1 MNTARATGRNLRTEW
16 GLLPRETRDTLFQL
30 GVIGWTVVPHL
41 THLPVWCG
49 LMTALVLLW
58 RAHLALRNAP
68 LPGRWPVIGLLVI
81 TTLLTLWTERTLFGK
96 EAGVTLLVV
105 LMALKTLE
113 LRARRDALVVFF
125 LGFFLVLTHCLYSQS
140 MLTALWMMVSAWG
153 LMTAQVLANM
163 PVGRPTLKQA
173 GGIALKSAALGLP
186 LMVVLFLLFPR
197 IGPLWGL
204 PQDGLGK
211 TGLSGTMRMGGVAE
225 IANDDAIAFRV
236 RFDGPPPPDSQL
248 YFRGPV
254 LSRFDGVEWRQ
265 GPMPRFGLGSGAP
278 GPELATAGEPI
289 AYEMLMEPLRLP
301 LLPLLEATP
310 DRPADAPRVSGWQ
323 FTPTPD
329 LQWLAERL
337 LAERVRVQARAWLK
351 HALQPVPQLP
361 DHFAQLA
368 LPPGSNPRAQA
379 WARAFRARPEFAGAD
394 AAALVR
400 GLLSHLRT
408 EGFTYTLAPG
418 EYGRDAVDEFW
429 FERKQGFCEHFAASF
444 VVMARAMGIPS
455 RVVTGYQ
462 GAEPRD
468 ADGWMV
474 VRQANAHAW
483 AEFWQPGV
491 GWQRVDPTAAVA
503 PWRVLN
509 SRPLAPQP
517 GLMAGAFSSVSP
529 ALAEQLRRAW
539 ELIDNRWNQW
549 VMSYSRSRQFDL
561 LQSLGVQAPSWE
573 DLAFALIG
581 VLSSI
586 SLAGA
591 VWAWWD
597 RRRQDPWLRLHAAIC
612 ESLRAMGLDAR
623 PHHAPRALASLLRE
637 RHGPAA
643 QAAAEALEALDR
655 LRYGA
660 ENRRL
665 PSSAWLRQFR
675 RDLNRLRRSAA
686 AGHPGMTQ
694 PG

>member
-1 MNTARATGRNLRTEW
+1 MNTSVRNLRAEW

-30 GVIGWTVVPHL
+30 GVIGWTVLPHL

-49 LMTALVLLW
+49 LLTATVLMW
-58 RAHLALRNAP
+58 RASLAQRNAP
-68 LPGRWPVIGLLVI
+68 LPGRWPVIGLLIV
-81 TTLLTLWTERTLFGK
+81 TTGLTLWTERTLFGK

-140 MLTALWMMVSAWG
+140 MLTALWMLVSAWG

-173 GGIALKSAALGLP
+173 GGIALRSAALGLP
-186 LMVVLFLLFPR
+186 LMVLLFLLFPR

-204 PQDGLGK
+204 PQDALGK

-236 RFDGPPPPDSQL
+236 RFDGRTPPDNQL

-265 GPMPRFGLGSGAP
+265 GPLPRLGGSYRTGM
-278 GPELATAGEPI
+278 ELDLRGEPTP
-289 AYEMLMEPLRLP
+289 YEMLLEPLRLP
-301 LLPLLEATP
+301 LLPMLEATP
-310 DRPADAPRVSGWQ
+310 DLPDAAPRVSGWQ

-329 LQWLAERL
+329 LQWLADRL
-337 LAERVRVQARAWLK
+337 VAERVRVQGRAWLQ
-351 HALQPVPQLP
+351 HALQPTAQLP
-361 DHFAQLA
+361 DHFAQVT
-368 LPPGSNPRAQA
+368 LPPSSNPRALA
-379 WARAFRARPEFAGAD
+379 WAQSFRARPEFAGAD
-394 AAALVR
+394 PATLAR
-400 GLLSHLRT
+400 GLLAHVRSD
-408 EGFTYTLAPG
+408 GFTYTLAPG

-429 FERKQGFCEHFAASF
+429 FDRKQGFCEHFAASF
-444 VVMARAMGIPS
+444 VVMMRAMGVPA

-474 VRQANAHAW
+474 VRQSNAHAW
-483 AEFWQPGV
+483 AEYWQAGA
-491 GWQRVDPTAAVA
+491 GWRRVDPTAAVA
-503 PWRVLN
+503 PWRVN
-509 SRPLAPQP
+509 TSRSLAPRP
-517 GLMAGAFSSVSP
+517 GLMAGALGTVSP
-529 ALAEQLRRAW
+529 ALAEQLRRTW

-573 DLAFALIG
+573 DLGLALVY
-581 VLSSI
+581 VLSTL
-586 SLAGA
+586 SLGGA
-591 VWAWWD
+591 AWAWWD
-597 RRRQDPWLRLHAAIC
+597 RRRQDPWLRLHAAIR
-612 ESLRAMGLDAR
+612 ESLGGLGLDLRA
-623 PHHAPRALASLLRE
+623 HHGPGALAALLRA
-637 RHGPAA
+637 RHGTAA
-643 QAAAEALEALDR
+643 QGAAAALEALDS

-660 ENRRL
+660 ANRRL
-665 PSSAWLRQFR
+665 PAGGWLRHFR
-675 RDLNRLRRSAA
+675 REVARLRRDAA
-686 AGHPGMTQ
+686 KAQ

>member
-1 MNTARATGRNLRTEW
+1 MNPTARSLRAEW

-30 GVIGWTVVPHL
+30 GVIGWTVIPHL
-41 THLPVWCG
+41 THLPAWCG
-49 LMTALVLLW
+49 LLTALVLLW
-58 RAHLALRNAP
+58 RANLAQRNEP
-68 LPGRWPVIGLLVI
+68 LPGRWPVIGLLII
-81 TTLLTLWTERTLFGK
+81 TTSLTLWTERTLFGK

-173 GGIALKSAALGLP
+173 GGIALRSAALGLP

-204 PQDGLGK
+204 PQDSLGK

-236 RFDGPPPPDSQL
+236 RFEGQPPPDSQL

-254 LSRFDGVEWRQ
+254 LSRFDGFEWRQ
-265 GPMPRFGLGSGAP
+265 GPLPRLGLGGLGT
-278 GPELATAGEPI
+278 GPELVTTGTPTP
-289 AYEMLMEPLRLP
+289 YEMLVEPLRLP
-301 LLPLLEATP
+301 LLPLLEATSDQP
-310 DRPADAPRVSGWQ
+310 EDAPRVPGWQ

-337 LAERVRVQARAWLK
+337 LAERVRVQARAWVQ
-351 HALQPVPQLP
+351 HALEPAERLRDP
-361 DHFAQLA
+361 FAQVA
-368 LPPGSNPRAQA
+368 LPPSGNPRARA
-379 WARAFRARPEFAGAD
+379 WAQAFRARPEFAGAP
-394 AAALVR
+394 AELLVR
-400 GLLSHLRT
+400 GLLAHLRT
-408 EGFTYTLAPG
+408 DGFTYTLAPG

-429 FERKQGFCEHFAASF
+429 FDRKQGFCEHFAASF
-444 VVMARAMGIPS
+444 VVMMRAMGLPA

-474 VRQANAHAW
+474 VRQSNAHAW
-483 AEFWQPGV
+483 AEYWQPGV
-491 GWQRVDPTAAVA
+491 GWKRVDPTAAVA

-509 SRPLAPQP
+509 SRPLVPQP
-517 GLMAGAFSSVSP
+517 GLMASAFGSVNP

-539 ELIDNRWNQW
+539 ELVDNRWNQW

-561 LQSLGVQAPSWE
+561 LQSLGVQTPSWE
-573 DLAFALIG
+573 DLALALIG
-581 VLSSI
+581 TLSAV
-586 SLAGA
+586 SLGGA
-591 VWAWWD
+591 AWAWWD
-597 RRRQDPWLRLHAAIC
+597 RRRQDPWLRLHASIC
-612 ESLRAMGLDAR
+612 ESLRAVGLDAR
-623 PHHAPRALASLLRE
+623 PHHAPQTLAALLRE
-637 RHGPAA
+637 RHGQAA
-643 QAAAEALEALDR
+643 HTAAEALEALDR
-655 LRYGA
+655 LRYGT

-665 PSSAWLRQFR
+665 PTPAWLRHFR
-675 RDLNRLRRSAA
+675 RELNRLRRSAA
-686 AGHPGMTQ
+686 AAQ